1 MKPAAFD
8 YVRPRDVGEAVRALA
23 GNPGAKVLAGGQT
36 LGPMLNLR
44 LAQPALLV
52 DITRIAELATV
63 RNEQGGVTI
72 GAIVTHAAI
81 EDGLAPALSGAAG
94 VFLRRVAR
102 GIAYR
107 AVRTRGTVG
116 GSVAHADPA
125 ADWISAFA
133 LLGCEVEIARPGGR
147 RRMGIADFVRGA
159 MEADLAA
166 DELVAGVRV
175 PRFSA
180 AARFGYHKICRK
192 VGEFAEA
199 IGAVAIDREAGM
211 ARAVAG
217 ASGGRPL
224 AINLGEQAGA
234 EPVSIGDMERMLRA
248 AGFSGD
254 AYELKLAAVAVQRAH
269 REALGQ

>member
-1 MKPAAFD
+1 MKPAAFE

-23 GNPGAKVLAGGQT
+23 GNTGAKVLAGGQT

-52 DITRIAELATV
+52 DITRIAELAAV
-63 RNEQGGVTI
+63 REEQGGVTV

-81 EDGLAPALSGAAG
+81 EDGLVPALTGPAGA
-94 VFLRRVAR
+94 FLRRVAR

-133 LLGCEVEIARPGGR
+133 LLGCEVEVAGPGGR
-147 RRMGIADFVRGA
+147 RRVEIADFVRGA
-159 MEADLAA
+159 MEADLAV

-192 VGEFAEA
+192 VGEFADA
-199 IGAVAIDREAGM
+199 IGAVAIDPEVRV

-217 ASGGRPL
+217 AVGGRPL
-224 AINLGEQAGA
+224 AVDLGDRPAD
-234 EPVSIGDMERMLRA
+234 EPVSTGDMEIKLRA
-248 AGFSGD
+248 AGFGGD
-254 AYELKLAAVAVQRAH
+254 AYELKLAAVAIQRAH
-269 REALGQ
+269 REALAQ